1 MAEWLAERFP
11 REQEGDLGRR
21 LAYLVSQPVL
31 AGVAETVGL
40 AARLSVSPGEAKAG
54 VAKRA
59 TVLADALEA
68 ALGALYLDGG
78 LDAARDFVRRAWN
91 DAMIVQADPPKDA
104 KTALQEW
111 AQKRGLDLPA
121 YVDRPSV
128 RAAARAGVHRQRN
141 SRIISRHRHRR
152 QPPGG
157 RTTGR
162 GSPPRSAVSMSQPPP
177 ARCGFIAIVGAP
189 NAGKSTLMNRLTGA
203 KLSIVSPKAQTT
215 RFRVLGI
222 LMRAESQVLLV
233 DTPGIFR
240 PKRKLDR
247 AMVAAA
253 WSGAADADLAILLVD
268 AKSGLRED
276 VREIAERLGA
286 SGRRCWLVLNKTD
299 LMSPPAL
306 LPLIASLGALA
317 NFEETFMVSAQTGD
331 GVRRLADALA
341 AAVPVGPWLFPEDDL
356 TDLPDRL
363 LAAETVREQIFMQT
377 HEEVPY
383 GATVETESFKERKD
397 GSVRIEITIYVGRS
411 GHKAILIGDKGS
423 KIKAIG
429 ARARQDLNSLLD
441 RPVHLFLNVKERKGW
456 DEEGARLRAIGL
468 EDPGRA

>member
-1 MAEWLAERFP
+1 
-11 REQEGDLGRR
+11 
-21 LAYLVSQPVL
+21 
-31 AGVAETVGL
+31 
-40 AARLSVSPGEAKAG
+40 
-54 VAKRA
+54 
-59 TVLADALEA
+59 
-68 ALGALYLDGG
+68 
-78 LDAARDFVRRAWN
+78 
-91 DAMIVQADPPKDA
+91 
-104 KTALQEW
+104 
-111 AQKRGLDLPA
+111 
-121 YVDRPSV
+121 
-128 RAAARAGVHRQRN
+128 
-141 SRIISRHRHRR
+141 
-152 QPPGG
+152 
-157 RTTGR
+157 
-162 GSPPRSAVSMSQPPP
+162 MSQPPP

-189 NAGKSTLMNRLTGA
+189 NSGKSTLMNRLTGA

-240 PKRKLDR
+240 PRRKLDR

-253 WSGAADADLAILLVD
+253 WSGAADADLALLLVD

-276 VREIAERLGA
+276 VRDIAERLGA
-286 SGRRCWLVLNKTD
+286 SGRRCWLALNKTD
-299 LMSPPAL
+299 LVSPPAL
-306 LPLIASLGALA
+306 LPLIAALGALA

-331 GVRRLADALA
+331 GMRRLADALA
-341 AAVPVGPWLFPEDDL
+341 LAVPEGPWLFPEDDL

-397 GSVRIEITIYVGRS
+397 GSVRIEITIYVGRP

-429 ARARQDLNSLLD
+429 ARARQDLSTLLD
-441 RPVHLFLNVKERKGW
+441 RPVHLFLNVKERRGW

-468 EDPGRA
+468 EDPGRV

>member
-1 MAEWLAERFP
+1 M
-11 REQEGDLGRR
+11 
-21 LAYLVSQPVL
+21 
-31 AGVAETVGL
+31 T
-40 AARLSVSPGEAKAG
+40 
-54 VAKRA
+54 
-59 TVLADALEA
+59 
-68 ALGALYLDGG
+68 
-78 LDAARDFVRRAWN
+78 
-91 DAMIVQADPPKDA
+91 
-104 KTALQEW
+104 
-111 AQKRGLDLPA
+111 
-121 YVDRPSV
+121 
-128 RAAARAGVHRQRN
+128 
-141 SRIISRHRHRR
+141 
-152 QPPGG
+152 
-157 RTTGR
+157 
-162 GSPPRSAVSMSQPPP
+162 QPPP

-240 PKRKLDR
+240 PRRKLDR

-253 WSGAADADLAILLVD
+253 WSGAADADLAMLLVD

-276 VREIAERLGA
+276 VRHIAERLGA

-299 LMSPPAL
+299 LISPPAL

-317 NFEETFMVSAQTGD
+317 NFEETFMISAQTGD

-341 AAVPVGPWLFPEDDL
+341 LAVPEGPWLFPEDDL

-383 GATVETESFKERKD
+383 GATVETESFKGRKD
-397 GSVRIEITIYVGRS
+397 GSVRIDITIYVGRP
-411 GHKAILIGDKGS
+411 GHKAILIGDKGR

-429 ARARQDLNSLLD
+429 ARARQDLSLLLD
-441 RPVHLFLNVKERKGW
+441 RPVHLFLNVKERRGW

-468 EDPGRA
+468 EDPGGA